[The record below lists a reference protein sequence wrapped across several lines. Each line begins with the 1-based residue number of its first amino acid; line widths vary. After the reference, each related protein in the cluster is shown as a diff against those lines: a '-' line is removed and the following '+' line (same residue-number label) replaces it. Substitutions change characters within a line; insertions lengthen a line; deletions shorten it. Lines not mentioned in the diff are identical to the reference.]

1 MNNNLLYKA
10 SLAYFEAQKLE
21 ALATLQIYFNTS
33 VGISEHSAHLEEI
46 RNWTKKLSEAEECIT
61 TLRRLVEPGDQSVE
75 SS

>member
-33 VGISEHSAHLEEI
+33 VGISEHSAHVQEVAS
-46 RNWTKKLSEAEECIT
+46 WTKKLSEAEEAIT
-61 TLRRLVEPGDQSVE
+61 TLRRLIEPGETDVQPG
-75 SS
+75 